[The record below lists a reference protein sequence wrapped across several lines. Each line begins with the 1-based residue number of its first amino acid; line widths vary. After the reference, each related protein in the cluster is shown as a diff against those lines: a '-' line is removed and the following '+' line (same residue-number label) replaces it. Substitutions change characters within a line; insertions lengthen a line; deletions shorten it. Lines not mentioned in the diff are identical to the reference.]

1 MAKSSKPME
10 YPNQNTAGKRDGM
23 YKGKAPAPGHDG
35 GSSRGNIHDAGYSY
49 ADMAKSNPKVGGT
62 GGK

>member
-1 MAKSSKPME
+1 ME
-10 YPNQNTAGKRDGM
+10 YPNQNTAGKRHGM